1 MKTKCMWNTPFSDK
15 ISEEEIPLFITMRR
29 KKPNGEEKVLW
40 NSSIFLNHHYKQSS
54 IKILSHYPRKI
65 NTIITLYSL
74 KLKMFFHVMM
84 SLMKKIEPKF
94 MFIDSTKPMEK
105 MPKYLISNL
114 LMNGLFHQRMYQ
126 SLLKMLMISKDM
138 MEKDI
143 HSQNLSLQLGSILSR
158 KKRKTKFKN

>member
-1 MKTKCMWNTPFSDK
+1 MKTKCMLSTPFSDK
-15 ISEEEIPLFITMRR
+15 ISEEEIPLFITTLR

-40 NSSIFLNHHYKQSS
+40 NFSIFPKHHYKQSS

-65 NTIITLYSL
+65 NTITTLFSL
-74 KLKMFFHVMM
+74 KLKMFFHAMM

-114 LMNGLFHQRMYQ
+114 LMNGSFHQRTYQ

-138 MEKDI
+138 MVKDI